1 MQYPLSPDEHAAMTR
16 YLCGIRKQL
25 QDVSDLFT
33 TRYGKTSSIAETAVK
48 ALVSAALLEHEL
60 VSLAGQQ
67 EPGESEIEESVAT
80 AA

>member
-1 MQYPLSPDEHAAMTR
+1 MTR
-16 YLCGIRKQL
+16 YVCGIRKQL

-60 VSLAGQQ
+60 VGLAGPQ
-67 EPGESEIEESVAT
+67 ESAEPDLEESVAT